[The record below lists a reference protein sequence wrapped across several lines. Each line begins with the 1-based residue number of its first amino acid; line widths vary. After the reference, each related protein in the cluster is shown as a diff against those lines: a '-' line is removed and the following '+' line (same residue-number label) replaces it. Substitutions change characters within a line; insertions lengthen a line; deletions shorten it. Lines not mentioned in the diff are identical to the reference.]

1 MGCNRHRPAPSLG
14 GSAWHRCPCRL
25 KKEKEKV
32 SFILEGLFSA
42 FRSSLPNGVA
52 AGSLVLDL
60 KDTNTSLPATL
71 PHPAQGETIRGSE
84 DQMTLVLDFLISEN
98 KTL

>member
-1 MGCNRHRPAPSLG
+1 MSRNAWSGDRVQQAQAAPSLG

-32 SFILEGLFSA
+32 SFILEGSFAA

-71 PHPAQGETIRGSE
+71 PHPAQGETR
-84 DQMTLVLDFLISEN
+84 V
-98 KTL
+98 